1 MGKAEVDSR
10 TPSSP
15 KASMCSMDAQESR
28 LSTDLTRRG
37 GGGGG
42 LSRFLLTKI
51 HRRVPREKG
60 TLNFP
65 NLLQEL
71 RVPALLRE
79 LEPLI
84 ILVEYPYPP
93 FVLSASIKIKL
104 KHPPK

>member
-10 TPSSP
+10 NPLFP
-15 KASMCSMDAQESR
+15 NASMSSMDAQESR
-28 LSTDLTRRG
+28 LSTDLNRRRG
-37 GGGGG
+37 GA
-42 LSRFLLTKI
+42 LEFLLKTSTEEC
-51 HRRVPREKG
+51 REKRV
-60 TLNFP
+60 LNFP

-93 FVLSASIKIKL
+93 F
-104 KHPPK
+104 